1 MTARKRMAGAAA
13 AIAMLLAAC
22 GGSETA
28 TPEPTPAPGPAQ
40 PTAPVEKVWEP
51 IELVF
56 SSVLAPGGLNLGF
69 EWWADRLE
77 ERTGGA
83 VTTVRNYSGSLVGA
97 SETFIAAGDGTI
109 DVGYT
114 AAAYNP
120 SEFPLY
126 NVVGVP
132 FVTFDP
138 VAQAR
143 SLYTMYADYP
153 LYRAEW
159 ERNNVHLILHQ
170 PLPHA
175 ALGVSSPVG
184 SIAELSGR
192 RLRMVGYVAAALEVL
207 GMETVALSPAELYEA
222 TQRGVVDGY
231 GGWPFDLINNSKLE
245 EVAPHVYDLGIGH
258 YASAA
263 IVMSLDLWNSLDP
276 DLQALMTEVAEEF
289 MFEASIALVEEME
302 SDSCDSILAA
312 NGSVTVFP
320 ADQVAAARAAIGD
333 ASLNR
338 WRAAAVTSGVAEGDV
353 DAFRAEWL
361 RRYESFVG
369 QVPYQSGMAACAA
382 R

>member
-1 MTARKRMAGAAA
+1 MAGAAV

-28 TPEPTPAPGPAQ
+28 APTPTPTPTTPAPA
-40 PTAPVEKVWEP
+40 PTEEKVWEP
-51 IELVF
+51 IEFVF

-97 SETFIAAGDGTI
+97 SETVIAAGDGTI
-109 DVGYT
+109 DIGYT

-132 FVTFDP
+132 FVTYDP

-143 SLYTMYADYP
+143 SLYTLYQDYP

-175 ALGVSSPVG
+175 ALGLSSPVS
-184 SIAELSGR
+184 SISGLSGK
-192 RLRMVGYVAAALEVL
+192 RLRMVGYVAAALEQL

-222 TQRGVVDGY
+222 IQRGVVDGY
-231 GGWPFDLINNSKLE
+231 GGWPFDLIPNSKLQ

-263 IVMSLDLWNSLDP
+263 IVMNLDLWNSLDP
-276 DLQALMTEVAEEF
+276 DLQALMTELAEEF
-289 MFEASIALVEEME
+289 MFEAAIPLVQDLETI
-302 SDSCDSILAA
+302 SCDAILAA

-320 ADQVAAARAAIGD
+320 AAEVEAARATIGD
-333 ASLNR
+333 ASLAR
-338 WRAAAVTSGVAEGDV
+338 WRNAAVTSGVSEADV
-353 DAFRAEWL
+353 DAYRAEWL

-369 QVPYQSGMAACAA
+369 QVPYTSGMAACAA